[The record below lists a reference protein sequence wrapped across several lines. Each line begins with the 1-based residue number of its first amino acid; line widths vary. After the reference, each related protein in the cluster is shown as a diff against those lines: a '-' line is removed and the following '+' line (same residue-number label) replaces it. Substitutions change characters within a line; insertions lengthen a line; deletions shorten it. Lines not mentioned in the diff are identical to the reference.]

1 MQLGGYLIYIN
12 HYLTPT
18 YIFRL
23 LICFSKGTEDVPVKS
38 VVSRVC
44 VQFLVLFCVTL
55 PVPAVGEI
63 YKHQDDQGRWHFTD
77 KPPPGV
83 EVTENQQK
91 EKTTLLNTDLSQQ
104 LLDKYQPVNP
114 VQGASLS
121 VVGIQTPMVSGS
133 GFFVS
138 ADGYILTN
146 KHIIKPAGIQAWKEL
161 ERKYKLT
168 REFYQKSNKSLRNKR
183 ARLTEIEKELD
194 VLSEEID
201 RLDELYAKRLVRRE
215 YNMLRSEYVE
225 IEKEYKVEKQNNSII
240 KRKYVDARREYNL
253 KSGLAIIRK
262 VFKTVLKDGTIINA
276 RLVGI
281 SDSHDLALLK
291 MDGYN
296 TPYLSPAITL
306 PSQGEKVFAIG
317 SPLEIK
323 DVMTAGVIS
332 SIRDDL
338 LISDATVLPGSSG
351 GPLVDEAGEVVG
363 VNSFVISTRYGS
375 GDLGVA
381 ININTAL
388 EQFKK
393 FLQ

>member
-1 MQLGGYLIYIN
+1 M
-12 HYLTPT
+12 
-18 YIFRL
+18 
-23 LICFSKGTEDVPVKS
+23 KS

-388 EQFKK
+388 EQFKI